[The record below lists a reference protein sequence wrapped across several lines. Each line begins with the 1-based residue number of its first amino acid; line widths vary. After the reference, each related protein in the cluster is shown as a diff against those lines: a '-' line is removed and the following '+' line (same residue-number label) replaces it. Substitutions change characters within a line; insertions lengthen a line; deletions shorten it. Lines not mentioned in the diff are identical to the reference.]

1 MQLLHAPTLSE
12 ILFIINTFRVLYGGL
27 WRTME
32 RPSVATL
39 RNYESEGRTFESF
52 RARHF
57 LHKIQKDT
65 RISRGRPRLEMRFSR
80 GFSRG
85 IFLVVGLGFFASP
98 PGGRPQTRARDHLMG
113 LDSPSPA

>member
-1 MQLLHAPTLSE
+1 MGWRSE
-12 ILFIINTFRVLYGGL
+12 VERIPASRGGAKLF
-27 WRTME
+27 
-32 RPSVATL
+32 
-39 RNYESEGRTFESF
+39 NYESEGRTFESF

-65 RISRGRPRLEMRFSR
+65 RISRGRPRLGMRFSR

-98 PGGRPQTRARDHLMG
+98 PGGRPPDPG
-113 LDSPSPA
+113 